1 MSLRSPSP
9 NRRAVLASL
18 GAALPAVIITA
29 PATVAAASPAHPDA
43 ALLALEPHIVALAA
57 EVDALCSVRSKIE
70 EACYAASGPAPD
82 APVFARSDGSYERG
96 LALFNDAMT
105 AWRARHAEAAER
117 LGLEDAEDAHGE
129 ADGRLL
135 AACRELAAMPAT
147 TLEGLTLKARM
158 AAHDGG
164 TSGDIAPSILE
175 DLIALGGRA

>member
-1 MSLRSPSP
+1 MSLRSVTQPP
-9 NRRAVLASL
+9 GRPGVPRRRPAGCHHHRARHGRSCFAS
-18 GAALPAVIITA
+18 
-29 PATVAAASPAHPDA
+29 HPDA

-135 AACRELAAMPAT
+135 AACRELAAIAGDHPGGPDAQ
-147 TLEGLTLKARM
+147 GSHGGARWR
-158 AAHDGG
+158 H
-164 TSGDIAPSILE
+164 E
-175 DLIALGGRA
+175 RRHRAEHP